1 MGDLRNILLI
11 ALWLGAKGLALSQPA
26 QQQGGV
32 ANRPL
37 TISRRVAAPPQQQQ
51 QQVQMQGLPGGNTNL
66 PGPPIPQQSGQQQ
79 QQGGGQQGGTGASWI
94 GTGTDCTIPVGSQLP
109 GQFDL
114 GYQGGLAGA
123 GGPVTVVSQS
133 PNVVQIIWP
142 ANPPVLPGT
151 AGQSLLFTVILSPT
165 STSPG
170 QEPWSIVIRVAT
182 QTSTLS
188 GTITVTGGQLQ
199 VPPQQIQQMQQ
210 FAQTQRGTPYY
221 GWNRTNVMTLH
232 MRFNWQAGKVR
243 AVKHGIYGPMGFFN
257 VRTTGSVSSRLRLR
271 GYRNY

>member
-1 MGDLRNILLI
+1 MGGLRNILLI

-26 QQQGGV
+26 QQQGGT

-37 TISRRVAAPPQQQQ
+37 TISRRVTAQP
-51 QQVQMQGLPGGNTNL
+51 
-66 PGPPIPQQSGQQQ
+66 QQ
-79 QQGGGQQGGTGASWI
+79 QQGGFQQGQQGNANIQAQQQGGGGASWI

-123 GGPVTVVSQS
+123 GGAVTVVSQS

-142 ANPPVLPGT
+142 TNPPVLPGT

-182 QTSTLS
+182 QTSTIS

-232 MRFNWQAGKVR
+232 MRFNRQAGKVR